1 MVCKHP
7 RPNVYLSSSHLS
19 QTLVRNAMTPRPD
32 PMPLP
37 VELYKDLSPLDR
49 WTYAVWAVALVVY
62 LVWVLE
68 LL

>member
-7 RPNVYLSSSHLS
+7 RPNVYLSSSQLS
-19 QTLVRNAMTPRPD
+19 HDLVKNAMTPRPE

-37 VELYKDLSPLDR
+37 VELYKDLTPLDR
-49 WTYAVWAVALVVY
+49 WTYAVWAVLLVAY